1 MRKLRA
7 GLLAGVL
14 AGGTLAAMTLTGLA
28 STSQAAP
35 SGGALGAAPYL
46 YFGWGSPPSP
56 TTVMSA
62 SGVRAFTLA
71 FILSNGT
78 CNPQWD
84 GSRSLTGS
92 DQTKINSIRNAGG
105 DVVPSF
111 GGWSGNKLGESCG
124 SVSALAGAYQ
134 KVINAYKL
142 KAIDI
147 DIENTEFSTNSV
159 QDRVLGA
166 VKTIKQN
173 NSGLKVFVTMPV
185 EQNGLESHGQRLV
198 KQAVKLGAPVDVWSV
213 MPFDFGGGSGNMATL
228 TTNAVQ
234 AVHNQLKSYYSG
246 RSDAQIY
253 AMQGISSMNGKT
265 DDGETVTLANFK
277 TIQSWANQHHLGR
290 FTFWSANRDRPCG
303 SGSDADSC
311 GGISQK
317 AWDFSKVVAGFTG

>member
-7 GLLAGVL
+7 GLLAGTL
-14 AGGTLAAMTLTGLA
+14 AGGMLAAMTFTGMA

-92 DQTKINSIRNAGG
+92 DQTKINAIRNAGG

-111 GGWSGNKLGESCG
+111 GGWSGNKLGESCS

-147 DIENTEFSTNSV
+147 DIENTEFSTNAV

-166 VKTIKQN
+166 LKTIKQN

-185 EQNGLESHGQRLV
+185 EQSGLESQGQRLV
-198 KQAVKLGAPVDVWSV
+198 KQAVKLGVPVDVWSV

-228 TTNAVQ
+228 T
-234 AVHNQLKSYYSG
+234 
-246 RSDAQIY
+246 
-253 AMQGISSMNGKT
+253 
-265 DDGETVTLANFK
+265 
-277 TIQSWANQHHLGR
+277 
-290 FTFWSANRDRPCG
+290 
-303 SGSDADSC
+303 
-311 GGISQK
+311 
-317 AWDFSKVVAGFTG
+317 